1 MSKSRIL
8 FILHFPPPI
17 HGSSIVGKQIMDC
30 ELINN
35 TFNCEYVNLTTSQV
49 VDEIGKKGLIK
60 YIRAL
65 KIYLVVLFKL
75 IIHRY
80 DLCYLAITV
89 TKGGILKDSPLVF
102 LCKLFGRKVIIHQ
115 HNKGVSLFQNIK
127 LFDVIYKLVYKDT
140 KVVLLS
146 WYLYPDV
153 SKYVNKK
160 DVFICPNGVMPNDK
174 VTSDKLT
181 NKVTQILFVSNLIES
196 KGCYILLEACK
207 ILKDKGLSF
216 NCNFVGAATKA
227 ILKDEFIEQI
237 DLRGL
242 SNQVFYLGPKYGN
255 DKNRIFEK
263 SDIFVFP
270 TSYHKECFPL
280 VLLEAM
286 QFSLPVVS
294 TFEGGIPDVVED
306 NVTGF
311 LVLGEDAVT
320 LAEKLELLISN
331 PELCKEMGK
340 AGNKKYLNSFTLEH
354 FEKNMFN
361 ILQDCIKL

>member
-1 MSKSRIL
+1 MSKSKIL
-8 FILHFPPPI
+8 FILHYPPPI
-17 HGSSIVGKQIMDC
+17 HGSSIVGKQIVDC
-30 ELINN
+30 EIINN
-35 TFNCEYVNLTTSQV
+35 TFSCEYVNLTTSYD
-49 VDEIGKKGLIK
+49 VDEIGKLGLIK
-60 YIRAL
+60 YIRLL

-75 IIHRY
+75 ITHRY

-102 LCKLFGRKVIIHQ
+102 LCKVFGRKVIIHQ

-127 LFDVIYKLVYKDT
+127 LFDVIYKLVYRNV
-140 KVVLLS
+140 KVILLS

-160 DVFICPNGVMPNDK
+160 DVFICPNGVKPNNK
-174 VTSDKLT
+174 VTSDKLV
-181 NKVTQILFVSNLIES
+181 NKVPQILFVSNLIES

-227 ILKDEFIEQI
+227 ISKEEFIEQI

-242 SNQVFYLGPKYGN
+242 SKNVFYLGPKYGEE
-255 DKNRIFEK
+255 KNAIFEK
-263 SDIFVFP
+263 SDIFVFS
-270 TSYHKECFPL
+270 TSYHKECLPL

-286 QFSLPVVS
+286 QFSLPVIS

-311 LVLGEDAVT
+311 LVPGKEAVA
-320 LAEKLELLISN
+320 LAEKLEILISN
-331 PELCKEMGK
+331 PELCKKMGK
-340 AGNKKYLNSFTLEH
+340 AGNQKYLNSFTLEH
-354 FEKNMFN
+354 FEKNIFN
-361 ILQDCIKL
+361 ILQDSIQS